1 MFCRGPNPCKNLGTV
16 AVIMFRVILA
26 IRFYRGHVVFIQH
39 QYKHGQMSVQYM
51 FQDPSNLELKVFEI
65 LNYIFTL
72 DRLCIE
78 VFENISYISS

>member
-1 MFCRGPNPCKNLGTV
+1 MF
-16 AVIMFRVILA
+16 
-26 IRFYRGHVVFIQH
+26 H
-39 QYKHGQMSVQYM
+39 
-51 FQDPSNLELKVFEI
+51 DPSNLELKVFQIFEI